1 MFDSATWSIWGAK
14 KFLVHIAAAWSENP
28 LPQHVLE
35 GPRELT
41 GPTKLRIV
49 RPYGRVTGG
58 RPRPDHGT
66 PRMQTE
72 STTLETKPPFSL
84 KATALSHGWHECS
97 PMSWSEGGRCFQVI
111 ERNGGTAQR
120 VSVAEAARRQRKITL
135 RVTIEGDPLDEDLVD
150 RIRSNLRLALGL
162 DEDLADFYAICR
174 KHPTLH
180 VIPKIGAGRALRSV
194 SMTENIIKVL
204 LATNVNWTQAVKMIN
219 RLGQLGPIVPH
230 FRNLTAWPTP
240 REILRAGEGY
250 LKEVCRVGYRAE
262 PILTFCRDVCDRR
275 VDPESLTELAH
286 RDDVGSDDLLA
297 QLRAIRG
304 IGPASAHYLL
314 SFLGRH
320 DRLAIDSSTIAH
332 VARVHNKGRRPT
344 LKRIEKIYAKYG
356 RWKNKVWWYEHWL
369 TWDTAKQI
377 LHEAKLRANDRAD

>member
-1 MFDSATWSIWGAK
+1 
-14 KFLVHIAAAWSENP
+14 
-28 LPQHVLE
+28 
-35 GPRELT
+35 
-41 GPTKLRIV
+41 
-49 RPYGRVTGG
+49 
-58 RPRPDHGT
+58 
-66 PRMQTE
+66 MQTE
-72 STTLETKPPFSL
+72 STTLEAKLPFSL

-111 ERNGGTAQR
+111 ERNGGTPYR
-120 VSVAEAARRQRKITL
+120 VSVTEGTRRQRTVGL
-135 RVTIEGDPLDEDLVD
+135 RATIEGDPLDAGLVD
-150 RIRSNLRLALGL
+150 RICSNLRLTLGL
-162 DEDLADFYAICR
+162 DDDLAEFYAICR
-174 KHPTLH
+174 EHPTLH
-180 VIPKIGAGRALRSV
+180 VIPKIGAGRGLRSV

-240 REILRAGEGY
+240 REILRAGEIY

-262 PILTFCRDVCDRR
+262 PILTFCRDVCDGR
-275 VDPESLTELAH
+275 VDPEGLTELAR
-286 RDDVGSDDLLA
+286 RDDVSSDDLLA

-344 LKRIEKIYAKYG
+344 LERIERIYARYG
-356 RWKNKVWWYEHWL
+356 KWKNKVWWYEHWL
-369 TWDTAKQI
+369 TWDTARQI
-377 LHEAKLRANDRAD
+377 LREARLSANDRAG